1 MIDLLYL
8 NGAFFLELTKRWVS
22 LIDVIHIQEND
33 EIGCCYNEHD
43 NTSDCAR
50 LFHGHDL
57 WCSKSPKACWNAQP
71 STRPGGGG
79 RSLYL
84 RQLGETNGQHL
95 RDSARMRCHSPS
107 TKHTGGLRLF
117 SREFPE
123 SDLF

>member
-1 MIDLLYL
+1 MHSIIQQMNQLYPSL
-8 NGAFFLELTKRWVS
+8 FGVS
-22 LIDVIHIQEND
+22 L
-33 EIGCCYNEHD
+33 
-43 NTSDCAR
+43 S
-50 LFHGHDL
+50 
-57 WCSKSPKACWNAQP
+57 
-71 STRPGGGG
+71 G

-123 SDLF
+123 SDLFWLKRSFQKICVIKQMQEKIRRGE

>member
-1 MIDLLYL
+1 MMKLAAVIMNMTILVIALVFFTGMTCGVPNRPRRAGTL
-8 NGAFFLELTKRWVS
+8 N
-22 LIDVIHIQEND
+22 Q
-33 EIGCCYNEHD
+33 
-43 NTSDCAR
+43 
-50 LFHGHDL
+50 
-57 WCSKSPKACWNAQP
+57 AQDQ
-71 STRPGGGG
+71 GGGG

-123 SDLF
+123 SDLFWLKRSFQKICVIKQMQEKIRRGE